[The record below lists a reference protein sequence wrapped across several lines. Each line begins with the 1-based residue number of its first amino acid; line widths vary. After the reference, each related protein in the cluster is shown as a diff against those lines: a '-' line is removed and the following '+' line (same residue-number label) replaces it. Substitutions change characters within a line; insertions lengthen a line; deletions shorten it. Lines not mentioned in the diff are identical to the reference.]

1 MSTPSALRRTAV
13 ATVAA
18 AALLVPAL
26 PALADSATPT
36 PASSAASAGS
46 RGRTSFVIGMKNE
59 PDSLNPYVGV
69 EAVSY
74 DIYQVLYDY
83 LTDSS
88 ADDMSPTPSLAESW
102 ETSAD
107 GKTWTYHLRHGV
119 KWSDGQDLDA
129 DDVVYSF
136 QRAKDGETENGQYG
150 SYVDPIEKITKI
162 DAYTV
167 AMTTAE
173 PSPSMLRLAVPIL
186 PEHVWKNVSAKD
198 VGTFANDTN
207 VVSSGPFQL
216 AEVKKGQ
223 YYRFTANK
231 NYWNGAPKIDEL
243 VYQLFKDDDTM
254 VQALKKGDIDFAED
268 LTASQFNA
276 LKGDPAITLHTAPS
290 TYVFELA
297 FNLGAA
303 TTDNK
308 PIGDG
313 NPVLKDI
320 NVRKAID
327 HAIDKKVLVDKV
339 LQGHGSVATGEIPP
353 LYPTLHWDPPADL
366 ARGFDPAKANQILD
380 QAGYAKGADGI
391 RVDQKGKKI
400 SLRLFGREDNEES
413 KSSVQYIKDWLKDIG
428 IDTKVQIM
436 STEQLTDVI
445 GKGEYDMFHWDWGI
459 EPDPDFQ
466 LSVFTCDQR
475 STEDKDAIS
484 AGWSDSF
491 NCDPAYEALYK
502 KQKTILNL
510 EERAAAVKEAQKWL
524 YDNVVY
530 STLWNGQTME
540 AYRNDRFTGFVEQP
554 KAGGSLAL
562 QFGTYSYRAIE
573 PFDPAKAAAAA
584 KKKNSKIFIYLAG
597 AGGVVLVLIAIGAL
611 VMARRRST
619 ADERE

>member
-1 MSTPSALRRTAV
+1 MSTPSALRRTAI
-13 ATVAA
+13 AAIAA

-26 PALADSATPT
+26 PALADATP
-36 PASSAASAGS
+36 SAGAS
-46 RGRTSFVIGMKNE
+46 GGAAGRSKTSFVIGMKNE

-69 EAVSY
+69 EAISY
-74 DIYQVLYDY
+74 DLYQLMYDY
-83 LTDSS
+83 LTEPS
-88 ADDMSPTPSLAESW
+88 ATDMSPAPALAERW

-136 QRAKDGETENGQYG
+136 QRSKDGETENGQYG
-150 SYVDPIEKITKI
+150 SYVDPIEKITKV
-162 DAYTV
+162 DQYTV
-167 AMTTAE
+167 TMTTTE
-173 PSPSMLRLAVPIL
+173 PSPSMLHLAVPIV
-186 PEHVWKNVSAKD
+186 PEHVWKNVTAAQ
-198 VGTFANDTN
+198 VGTFANDSS
-207 VVSSGPFQL
+207 VVGSGPFQL

-231 NYWNGAPKIDEL
+231 QYWNGAPKIDEL

-268 LTASQFNA
+268 LTAAQYNA
-276 LKGDPAITLHTAPS
+276 LKGDANITLHSAPS
-290 TYVFELA
+290 TFVYELA

-303 TTDNK
+303 TTENK

-313 NPVLKDI
+313 NAVLKDL

-353 LYPTLHWDPPADL
+353 LYPKLHWDPTDAD
-366 ARGFDPAKANQILD
+366 ARQFDPAKANQILD

-391 RVDQKGKKI
+391 RVDKSGKKI
-400 SLRLFGREDNEES
+400 SLRLFGREDSEDS
-413 KSSVQYIKDWLKDIG
+413 KSSVQYIRDWLKDIG
-428 IDTKVQIM
+428 IEVKTQIM

-445 GKGEYDMFHWDWGI
+445 GKGEYDMFHWDWGV

-475 STEDKDAIS
+475 STEEDGAIS

-491 NCDPAYEALYK
+491 LCDPAYEALYK
-502 KQKTILNL
+502 KQKTIIDLDQ
-510 EERAAAVKEAQKWL
+510 RAAAVKEAQKWL

-530 STLWNGQTME
+530 STLWNGHVME

-554 KAGGSLAL
+554 STGGSLAV
-562 QFGTYSYRAIE
+562 QFGTYSYRAIQ
-573 PFDPAKAAAAA
+573 PYVAPAAAA
-584 KKKNSKIFIYLAG
+584 KESKTGLMLGI
-597 AGGVVLVLIAIGAL
+597 AGGVVVLLIAVGAV
-611 VMARRRST
+611 VMVRRRGT

>member
-1 MSTPSALRRTAV
+1 MSTPSALRR
-13 ATVAA
+13 AA
-18 AALLVPAL
+18 IAAIAASALVVPAL
-26 PALADSATPT
+26 PALAADPT
-36 PASSAASAGS
+36 PSGGSSAGAGRS
-46 RGRTSFVIGMKNE
+46 KTSFVIGMKNE

-69 EAVSY
+69 EVVSF
-74 DIYQVLYDY
+74 DIYQLLYDT

-88 ADDMSPTPSLAESW
+88 PDDMSPVPSLAQSW
-102 ETSAD
+102 DTSAD
-107 GKTWTYHLRHGV
+107 GKTWTFHLRQGV
-119 KWSDGQDLDA
+119 KWSDGQDLTA

-150 SYVDPIEKITKI
+150 SYVDPIEKITKV
-162 DAYTV
+162 DPYTV
-167 AMTTAE
+167 TMTTTE
-173 PSPSMLRLAVPIL
+173 PSPSMLRMAVPIM
-186 PEHVWKNVSAKD
+186 PAHVWKNVSEAQVK
-198 VGTFANDTN
+198 TFANDAN
-207 VVSSGPFQL
+207 VVSSGPFRL
-216 AEVKKGQ
+216 TEVKKGQ
-223 YYRFTANK
+223 YYKFAANK

-268 LTASQFNA
+268 LTASQYTA
-276 LKGDPAITLHTAPS
+276 LRNEPNIKLHTAPS

-308 PIGDG
+308 AIGDG

-327 HAIDKKVLVDKV
+327 HAINKQVLVDKV
-339 LQGHGSVATGEIPP
+339 LQGHGTVATGEIPP
-353 LYPTLHWDPPADL
+353 LYPTLHWDPSDAD
-366 ARGFDPAKANQILD
+366 ARGFDPAQANQILD

-391 RVDQKGKKI
+391 RTDKAGKKI
-400 SLRLFGREDNEES
+400 SLRLFGREDSEES
-413 KSSVQYIKDWLKDIG
+413 KSSVQYIRDWLKDIG

-475 STEDKDAIS
+475 STEEDGAIS

-502 KQKTILNL
+502 KQKTILDLN
-510 EERAAAVKEAQKWL
+510 ERAAAVKEAQKWL

-530 STLWNGQTME
+530 STLWNGETIE
-540 AYRNDRFTGFVEQP
+540 AYRTDRFTGFVEQP
-554 KAGGSLAL
+554 KSGGSLAF
-562 QFGTYSYRAIE
+562 QFGTYSYRNITPYVA
-573 PFDPAKAAAAA
+573 PAASEKSSG
-584 KKKNSKIFIYLAG
+584 NTGLILG
-597 AGGVVLVLIAIGAL
+597 VAGGVVVLLILVGVL
-611 VMARRRST
+611 VMVRRRGT
-619 ADERE
+619 ADDRE

>member
-1 MSTPSALRRTAV
+1 MSTPLALRRTAV
-13 ATVAA
+13 AAVIA
-18 AALLVPAL
+18 AALVVPAL
-26 PALADSATPT
+26 PALADATP
-36 PASSAASAGS
+36 SAGGASAGPS
-46 RGRTSFVIGMKNE
+46 ATGRSKTSFVIGMKNE

-69 EAVSY
+69 ESVSF
-74 DIYQVLYDY
+74 DIYQLLYDT
-83 LTDSS
+83 LTDSG
-88 ADDMSPTPSLAESW
+88 ADDMSPVPSLAETW
-102 ETSAD
+102 DTSAD

-136 QRAKDGETENGQYG
+136 QRSKDDETANGQYG
-150 SYVDPIEKITKI
+150 SYVDPIEKITKV
-162 DAYTV
+162 DQYTV
-167 AMTTAE
+167 SMTTTE
-173 PSPSMLRLAVPIL
+173 PSPSMLHLAVPIV
-186 PEHVWKNVSAKD
+186 PEHVWKNITAAQIK
-198 VGTFANDTN
+198 TYANDAN

-223 YYRFTANK
+223 FYRFTANK
-231 NYWNGAPKIDEL
+231 NYWRGAPKIDEL

-268 LTASQFNA
+268 LTASQYTA
-276 LKGDPAITLHTAPS
+276 LKGEPTITLHTAPS
-290 TYVFELA
+290 TYVYELA
-297 FNLGAA
+297 FNVGAA

-313 NPVLKDI
+313 NPVLKDV

-327 HAIDKKVLVDKV
+327 QAIDKQVLVDKV
-339 LQGHGSVATGEIPP
+339 LQGHGTVATGEIPP
-353 LYPTLHWDPPADL
+353 LYPKMHWDPSDAD
-366 ARGFDPAKANQILD
+366 ARKFDPAKANQILD

-391 RVDQKGKKI
+391 RVDKSGKKI

-413 KSSVQYIKDWLKDIG
+413 KSSVQYIRDWLKDIG
-428 IDTKVQIM
+428 IDVKIQIM

-445 GKGEYDMFHWDWGI
+445 GKGEYDMFHWDWGV

-475 STEDKDAIS
+475 STEEDGAIS

-502 KQKTILNL
+502 KQKTILDIDQ
-510 EERAAAVKEAQKWL
+510 RAAAVKDAQKWI
-524 YDNVVY
+524 YDNAVY
-530 STLWNGQTME
+530 STLWNGETIE

-554 KAGGSLAL
+554 TSGGSLIM
-562 QFGTYSYRAIE
+562 QFGTYSYRQIQPYVA
-573 PFDPAKAAAAA
+573 PAA
-584 KKKNSKIFIYLAG
+584 KPKDAAKTWLYLG
-597 AGGVVLVLIAIGAL
+597 VAGGVVLLLIAVGAV
-611 VMARRRST
+611 VMVRRRGT